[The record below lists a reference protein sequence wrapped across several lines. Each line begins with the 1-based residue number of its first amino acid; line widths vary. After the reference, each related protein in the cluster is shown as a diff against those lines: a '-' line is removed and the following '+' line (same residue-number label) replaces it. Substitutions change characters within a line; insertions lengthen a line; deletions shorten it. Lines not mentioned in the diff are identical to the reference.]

1 MAHFAVNETV
11 MIKLV
16 NVLIDMK
23 YHQLFIRLLIA
34 IGIWHLFLDPTKIQ
48 NVITSSK
55 KSWIGQTVTLKC
67 RSDGV
72 PTPTLSWYK
81 PEGSEINR
89 VTARENEVQV
99 LLGGD
104 QDFGD
109 YLCIAANGLI
119 SSYQK
124 LVKINQISK

>member
-1 MAHFAVNETV
+1 

-34 IGIWHLFLDPTKIQ
+34 IGIWHLFLDPTTIR
-48 NVITSSK
+48 NGTTSSK

-67 RSDGV
+67 LSDGV

-81 PEGSEINR
+81 PDGSEINR
-89 VTARENEVQV
+89 VTARENKVQV
-99 LLGGD
+99 LLRD
-104 QDFGD
+104 DEDFGD

-124 LVKINQISK
+124 LVRINQISK